1 MALRDNRMAADG
13 PAGAGGPAP
22 IGRPALDGRS
32 IGELLRD
39 LANDTTRLIRDEIAL
54 ARAEIQGKVAQAGR
68 GAAMIGAGGV
78 LAIPALVLILAGIA
92 ILLANWMPPS
102 VAALLV
108 GVVTAAVAGLL
119 AWMGLKS
126 IQATSLTPERTTVNL
141 KRDVHLVQ
149 EKVS

>member
-1 MALRDNRMAADG
+1 MALRDNRMAAGG

-22 IGRPALDGRS
+22 NGRPALDGRS

-54 ARAEIQGKVAQAGR
+54 ARTEMQDKVRQAGA
-68 GAAMIGAGGV
+68 GAAMIAAGGV

-92 ILLANWMPPS
+92 ILLANWMPPW
-102 VAALLV
+102 VAALVV
-108 GVVTAAVAGLL
+108 GVVTVAVAGIL

-126 IQATSLTPERTTVNL
+126 IQSTSLTPERTTENL

>member
-1 MALRDNRMAADG
+1 MALRDNRVAAGG

-22 IGRPALDGRS
+22 NGRPALDGRS

-54 ARAEIQGKVAQAGR
+54 ARTEMQDKVRQAGT

-92 ILLANWMPPS
+92 ILLANWMPPW
-102 VAALLV
+102 VAALVV
-108 GVVTAAVAGLL
+108 GVVAAAVAGIL
-119 AWMGLKS
+119 AWMGLRSIKS
-126 IQATSLTPERTTVNL
+126 TGLAPERTAANL

>member
-22 IGRPALDGRS
+22 VGRPALDGRS
-32 IGELLRD
+32 TGELLRD

-54 ARAEIQGKVAQAGR
+54 ARTEMQDKVRQAST

-92 ILLANWMPPS
+92 ILLANWMPPW
-102 VAALLV
+102 VAALVV
-108 GVVTAAVAGLL
+108 GVVTVAVAGIL
-119 AWMGLKS
+119 AWMGLRSIKS
-126 IQATSLTPERTTVNL
+126 TGLAPERTAANL

>member
-1 MALRDNRMAADG
+1 MALRDNRMAAG
-13 PAGAGGPAP
+13 GGPAP
-22 IGRPALDGRS
+22 NGRPALDGRS

-54 ARAEIQGKVAQAGR
+54 ARAELQGKVAQAGR

-102 VAALLV
+102 VAALV
-108 GVVTAAVAGLL
+108 GGVVTAAGARLPARAGP
-119 AWMGLKS
+119 KS
-126 IQATSLTPERTTVNL
+126 IPATPPTPQRPTPNP
-141 KRDVHLVQ
+141 KPHGP
-149 EKVS
+149 